1 MREILLK
8 YLPEAALPLVLQWF
22 EKHQFHLKIAK
33 SRRSKLG
40 DFRAVN
46 GKYSYRI
53 SVNGD
58 LNPYHF
64 LITLTHEVAHLIVW
78 DKHQNH
84 VQPHGKEWQ
93 TAYAH
98 LLKKVVE
105 LVPFPKEIETQIIK
119 HIARP
124 KASSCSDPELY
135 KCLKKYDE
143 SPDQLTYLED
153 LKEGEL
159 FCLQNIRIFKRGK
172 KKRSRFECLDQQNGK
187 TYLISGHASVKLLE

>member
-8 YLPEAALPLVLQWF
+8 YLPEASLPLVLKWF
-22 EKHQFHLKIAK
+22 EKHKFHLKIAK
-33 SRRSKLG
+33 SRRTKLG
-40 DFRAVN
+40 DFRPIN
-46 GKYSYRI
+46 SRHPHRI

-78 DKHQNH
+78 DKHQNRI
-84 VQPHGKEWQ
+84 QPHGKEWQ
-93 TAYAH
+93 TAYGN
-98 LLKKVVE
+98 LLKKVIE
-105 LVPFPKEIETQIIK
+105 LVPFPKEVEAQIIQ

-124 KASSCSDPELY
+124 KASSCSDPQLY

-143 SPDQLTYLED
+143 SSEKLTYLEE
-153 LKEGEL
+153 LNEGDI
-159 FCLQNIRIFKRGK
+159 FSLQNIRIFKRGK

-187 TYLISGHASVKLLE
+187 TYLISGHASVKVLS